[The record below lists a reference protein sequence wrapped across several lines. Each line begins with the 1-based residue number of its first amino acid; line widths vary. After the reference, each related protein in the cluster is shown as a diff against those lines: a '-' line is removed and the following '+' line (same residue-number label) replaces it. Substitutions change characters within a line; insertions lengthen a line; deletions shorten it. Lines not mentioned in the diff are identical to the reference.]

1 MTHAT
6 LTRFVLISLLAHAGL
21 LLSWPET
28 PSAPVTTAAGGAP
41 LQLALK
47 APSRD
52 VARQSEA
59 TLSRIE
65 PESIDRQESPA
76 AMNKPARPPQSV
88 EDIAAV
94 RQAAPA
100 ESSEAPS
107 PISGQTPAVEG
118 DNVGDRIV
126 DLTPNSPNSVRG
138 SVGEGELRARIG
150 EAVETYF
157 YYPPLARR
165 RGWEGEV
172 VVAVRVDGDGR
183 LSAIEVVASS
193 GYRVLDSAAVDSLT
207 RLARLPESADLPAA
221 GIELNVPVRYRL
233 IDRPV

>member
-1 MTHAT
+1 MTHVT

-21 LLSWPET
+21 LLSWPAT
-28 PSAPVTTAAGGAP
+28 PPAPVTSATGGAP

-52 VARQSEA
+52 VAQEFEASPPRIKSAPADAQASPSVTRAPVRQSRSGEEDVA
-59 TLSRIE
+59 
-65 PESIDRQESPA
+65 
-76 AMNKPARPPQSV
+76 ARP
-88 EDIAAV
+88 AV
-94 RQAAPA
+94 QEAM
-100 ESSEAPS
+100 SEAWSLP
-107 PISGQTPAVEG
+107 TDPATAMAGEG
-118 DNVGDRIV
+118 AGDRVV
-126 DLTPNSPNSVRG
+126 DATPHP
-138 SVGEGELRARIG
+138 VGAAEVRARIG
-150 EAVETYF
+150 EAVETHF

-207 RLARLPESADLPAA
+207 RLARLPESSGLPAA
-221 GIELNVPVRYRL
+221 GIELTVPVRYRL
-233 IDRPV
+233 LDRPA